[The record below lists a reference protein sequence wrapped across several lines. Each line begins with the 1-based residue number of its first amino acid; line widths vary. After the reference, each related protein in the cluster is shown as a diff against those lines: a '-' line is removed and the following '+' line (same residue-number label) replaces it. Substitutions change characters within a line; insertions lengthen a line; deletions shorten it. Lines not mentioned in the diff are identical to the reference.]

1 MFEVHINTIH
11 ESMGLLYLPLL
22 TYIWLICIVFIMVP
36 GKCREEYTM
45 DGMGSCRL
53 RLTCEPILKVV
64 AMPSVPCEQNM
75 GYLKTKKDRPGLDL
89 QMNTATPKYLG
100 SER

>member
-1 MFEVHINTIH
+1 
-11 ESMGLLYLPLL
+11 
-22 TYIWLICIVFIMVP
+22 MVP
-36 GKCREEYTM
+36 GKCTEEYTM